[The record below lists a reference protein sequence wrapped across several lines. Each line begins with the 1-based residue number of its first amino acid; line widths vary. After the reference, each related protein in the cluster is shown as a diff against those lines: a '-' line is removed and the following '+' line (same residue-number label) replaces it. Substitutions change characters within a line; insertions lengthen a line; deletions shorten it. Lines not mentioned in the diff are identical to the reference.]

1 MTLTYTK
8 NYRFP
13 KTDFMSEPWIQGIW
27 DSFDA
32 IDALMYGQ
40 AASNGTSIWQNS
52 YQYALGLQVVDP
64 VDSST
69 WVCVTSHT
77 SAASP
82 TTMAQDRAAHPTYW
96 NAIMLSFKVRG
107 QWLNN
112 TAYNPGDM
120 VYDTTA
126 GRNIQAV
133 CATKH
138 VSNAAGTINDD
149 AAYWGFTYNSLSPQ
163 TASGI
168 GYSNAVSHLV
178 ATNVQAAI
186 DEVVAGSNVS
196 PAMDGIATAGVS
208 QKLSR
213 GDHVHPTDTTRAPL
227 NSPAFTG
234 VPTAPTVASMIDATT
249 KLATTAFVQN
259 AIVGITGGGSI
270 PPPSGAMPL
279 MDATPGVVG
288 VSPSYTREDHVHP
301 TDTSRYAAS
310 NPLGYQTAAQ
320 VTAVMPVVATVAPVM
335 DGVATIGASGKWAD
349 GAHIHPSDT
358 SRVSKAGDTMTGS
371 LGISPT
377 SGYASVSLNKPASG
391 QGNYIGG
398 SMNAKSRWVLYL
410 GDANAETGGNV
421 GSEFALYRYNDAG
434 VLIDSPLSINRAT
447 ALVTCTG
454 NLSSNN
460 FTCGNITANFNG
472 YKPGG
477 GAWADSS
484 DIRIK
489 NVQGEYKRGLD
500 DIAKLQP
507 VIYTYKGNDTQDAPD
522 ATKTV
527 PYPNSSHAQSAADG
541 RKFAGLIAQEVEA
554 VLPEMV
560 TLTSAYIDGVPVDDM
575 RVLDTTPL
583 IFALLNAVKELK
595 ARIEVLESP
604 PLS

>member
-32 IDALMYGQ
+32 IDSLMYGQ

-52 YQYALGLQVVDP
+52 YQYNLGLQVIDS

-82 TTMAQDRAAHPTYW
+82 TTFAQDRAAHPTYW

-178 ATNVQAAI
+178 ATNVQTAI
-186 DEVVAGSNVS
+186 DEVVVGSNAS
-196 PAMDGIATAGVS
+196 PAMDGIATAGVL

-213 GDHVHPTDTTRAPL
+213 GDHVHPTDTSRAPL

-259 AIVGITGGGSI
+259 AIVNVTGGGSI

-320 VTAVMPVVATVAPVM
+320 VTAAMPVVATVAPVM
-335 DGVATIGASGKWAD
+335 DGAAAIGASGKWAD

-358 SRVSKAGDTMTGS
+358 SRVSKAGDTMTGALSINIAGSNAS
-371 LGISPT
+371 LALIRAAGFGADLYGQT
-377 SGYASVSLNKPASG
+377 GAS
-391 QGNYIGG
+391 
-398 SMNAKSRWVLYL
+398 MRWLMRL
-410 GDANAETGGNV
+410 GDAAAETGANA
-421 GSEFALYRYNDAG
+421 GSNFVLYRGSDAG
-434 VLIDSPLSINRAT
+434 TLIDSPLSINRAT
-447 ALVTCTG
+447 ALVTIAYNLSAANITTG
-454 NLSSNN
+454 NV
-460 FTCGNITANFNG
+460 TANFNG

-522 ATKTV
+522 ATKTA
-527 PYPNSSHAQSAADG
+527 PYPNSSHAQSAADE

-560 TLTSAYIDGVPVDDM
+560 TLTNAYIDGVPVDDM

-583 IFALLNAVKELK
+583 IFALVNAVKELK
-595 ARIEVLESP
+595 ARIEVLESV
-604 PLS
+604 

>member
-1 MTLTYTK
+1 
-8 NYRFP
+8 
-13 KTDFMSEPWIQGIW
+13 MSEPWIQGIW

-32 IDALMYGQ
+32 IDSLMYGQ

-52 YQYALGLQVVDP
+52 YQYNLGLQVIDS

-82 TTMAQDRAAHPTYW
+82 TTFAQDRAAHPTYW

-178 ATNVQAAI
+178 ATNVQTAI
-186 DEVVAGSNVS
+186 DEVVVGSNAS
-196 PAMDGIATAGVS
+196 PAMDGIATAGVL

-213 GDHVHPTDTTRAPL
+213 GDHVHPTDTSRAPL

-259 AIVGITGGGSI
+259 AIVNVTGGGSI

-320 VTAVMPVVATVAPVM
+320 VTAAMPVVATVAPVM
-335 DGVATIGASGKWAD
+335 DGAAAIGASGKWAD

-358 SRVSKAGDTMTGS
+358 SRVAKTGDTMTGN
-371 LGISPT
+371 LNMGNGTAIIIQGTSPT
-377 SGYASVSLNKPASG
+377 INMIKNASG
-391 QGNYIGG
+391 QACVLMSQTG
-398 SMNAKSRWVLYL
+398 SYVRWVLQM
-410 GDANAETGGNV
+410 GESTSETGSNV
-421 GSEFALYRYNDAG
+421 GSDWTLSRYSDAG
-434 VLIDSPLSINRAT
+434 ANLAALFVNRASG
-447 ALVTCTG
+447 LVTVANNLSANNITTG
-454 NLSSNN
+454 NV
-460 FTCGNITANFNG
+460 TANFNG

-527 PYPNSSHAQSAADG
+527 PYPNSSHAQSAADE

-583 IFALLNAVKELK
+583 IFALVNAVKELK
-595 ARIEVLESP
+595 ARIEVLESV
-604 PLS
+604 

>member
-32 IDALMYGQ
+32 IDSLMYGQ

-52 YQYALGLQVVDP
+52 YQYNLGLQVIDS

-82 TTMAQDRAAHPTYW
+82 TTFAQDRAAHPTYW

-178 ATNVQAAI
+178 ATNVQTAI
-186 DEVVAGSNVS
+186 DEVVVGSNAS
-196 PAMDGIATAGVS
+196 PAMDGIATAGVL

-213 GDHVHPTDTTRAPL
+213 GDHVHPTDTSRAPL

-259 AIVGITGGGSI
+259 AIVNVTGGGSI

-320 VTAVMPVVATVAPVM
+320 VTAAMPVVATVAPVM
-335 DGVATIGASGKWAD
+335 DGAATIGASGKWAD

-358 SRVSKAGDTMTGS
+358 SRVAKAGDTMTGALS
-371 LGISPT
+371 INIAGNNSVLTLTRPAGFGADLYGQT
-377 SGYASVSLNKPASG
+377 GASV
-391 QGNYIGG
+391 
-398 SMNAKSRWVLYL
+398 RWLMRL
-410 GDANAETGGNV
+410 GDTTAETGANA
-421 GSEFALYRYNDAG
+421 GSNFVLYRASDAG
-434 VLIDSPLSINRAT
+434 ALIDSPLSINRAT
-447 ALVTCTG
+447 ALVTVAY
-454 NLSSNN
+454 NLSANN
-460 FTCGNITANFNG
+460 VTGGNITANFNG

-527 PYPNSSHAQSAADG
+527 PYPNSSHAQSAADE
-541 RKFAGLIAQEVEA
+541 RKFAGLIAQEVETA
-554 VLPEMV
+554 LPEMV

-583 IFALLNAVKELK
+583 IFALVNAVKELK
-595 ARIEVLESP
+595 ARIEVLESV
-604 PLS
+604 